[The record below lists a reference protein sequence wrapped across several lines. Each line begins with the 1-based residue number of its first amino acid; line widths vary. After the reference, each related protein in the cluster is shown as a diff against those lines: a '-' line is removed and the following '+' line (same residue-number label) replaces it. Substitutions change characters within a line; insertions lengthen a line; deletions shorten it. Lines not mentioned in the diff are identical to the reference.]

1 MDAGPKSKPNGA
13 IAAGSGQQVQCFL
26 NDTAFRTGTA
36 YQWNVAVLNQ
46 LKALHAELRLA
57 IAALAVEAAKSE
69 PDQDRLPAVRLK
81 LTRLSGRRKSLIECS
96 IAPLLHDAAPED
108 ARRIAD
114 LRYESAGIAVATSTH
129 IARWTTRQILADWSG
144 YQRASAD
151 MRRAM
156 LRRIDQEAAVFYPL
170 LETDSARQAA

>member
-1 MDAGPKSKPNGA
+1 MLS
-13 IAAGSGQQVQCFL
+13 
-26 NDTAFRTGTA
+26 
-36 YQWNVAVLNQ
+36 Q

-57 IAALAVEAAKSE
+57 IAELATEAARSE
-69 PDQDRLPAVRLK
+69 PDPDRLPAARLK

-114 LRYESAGIAVATSTH
+114 LRYEASGIAVATSTH
-129 IARWTTRQILADWSG
+129 IARWTTRQMTADWPG
-144 YQRASAD
+144 YQRASAE

-156 LRRIDQEAAVFYPL
+156 LRRIDREAAVLYPL
-170 LETDSARQAA
+170 LEIEAARHAA

>member
-1 MDAGPKSKPNGA
+1 MLS
-13 IAAGSGQQVQCFL
+13 
-26 NDTAFRTGTA
+26 
-36 YQWNVAVLNQ
+36 Q

-57 IAALAVEAAKSE
+57 IAALAVEVAKSE
-69 PDQDRLPAVRLK
+69 PDHDRLPAARLK

-96 IAPLLHDAAPED
+96 IAPILHNAPTED

-114 LRYESAGIAVATSTH
+114 LRYESAAIAVGTSEH
-129 IARWTTRQILADWSG
+129 IARWTTRTIVADWSG

-170 LETDSARQAA
+170 LETESARQAA